1 MELKTIQIIPENLFL
16 CDDDDET
23 STEVLNAISDA
34 INAGQSSI
42 QDRPL
47 AEKK

>member
-16 CDDDDET
+16 CDDDEEM
-23 STEVLNAISDA
+23 SAEVLQAISDV
-34 INAGQSSI
+34 INAGQNSK

-47 AEKK
+47 AEKQ